1 MRFYYRLNRGYGL
14 KGKATIIFLLLML
27 TLTVG
32 VGKTVES
39 QFNRILRE
47 QLVETT
53 TRNID
58 SVVSQLEEQTST
70 VEDIANY
77 LIFSPDLK
85 EYLLLPPR
93 DFSDHTEDLKESIEG
108 FLTFHLMSKKYIR
121 SISIDG
127 YNGSFI
133 ETGEPVKADEEKWTE
148 EAVLRRGGV
157 VWSEGYTASSDWNG
171 DIRVL
176 SLFRVLN
183 SYTKQMMPQAN
194 LTIRMDEENVE
205 GLLEHALYKKSGYVF
220 VVGPNG
226 ENVLRSDDA
235 IQISGS
241 IDPTE
246 LIDIM
251 ESKGTRFLNYEVDQ
265 KKYMTFHRPME
276 NTGWDV
282 IVMFPESIVD
292 EGAPVVIRIITL
304 IFVMILLIGLAALI
318 GLHYTIIRP
327 ILRLKNETNRV
338 KRGDFTAHVPIK
350 SNDEISD
357 LNRNFNEMVMTIREL
372 IDHKY
377 KQELHDR
384 ESELK
389 LLQNQMDPHF
399 LYNTLDM
406 IRWTARLEKAGKTSH
421 LIEALSKFFRSSL
434 NNGQYVTTI
443 LQELEF
449 VQSYLFLQE
458 KRLGKRFRF
467 SLFTEYHI
475 AQSST
480 LKTTIQPLVENF
492 VKHGLNNNQQVNIIS
507 VKCYAVKDEIWID
520 VQDNGRGM
528 EADKLSLIQA
538 SLMKKQSTDGK
549 VGALLNI
556 HERLSIHFA
565 ENYGLVLVSS
575 SDKGTLIRLK
585 IPWSKGDG
593 GEKHD
598 EN

>member
-1 MRFYYRLNRGYGL
+1 MRLYYRWNKGYGL
-14 KGKATIIFLLLML
+14 KRKATIIFLLLMI

-32 VGKTVES
+32 VGMTVES

-85 EYLLLPPR
+85 EYLLLPSR
-93 DFSDHTEDLKESIEG
+93 DISDHAEDLKESIEG

-133 ETGEPVKADEEKWTE
+133 EIGEPVKADEKKWTE
-148 EAVLRRGGV
+148 DAVLRRGGV

-194 LTIRMDEENVE
+194 LTIRMDEENMVR
-205 GLLEHALYKKSGYVF
+205 LLEHALYKESGYVF

-235 IQISGS
+235 IQISGI

-246 LIDIM
+246 LIDNM
-251 ESKGTRFLNYEVDQ
+251 ESKGIRFLNYEVEQ

-292 EGAPVVIRIITL
+292 EGTSVVMRIITL

-377 KQELHDR
+377 KLELHDR

-406 IRWTARLEKAGKTSH
+406 IRWTARLEEAGKTSH

-443 LQELEF
+443 QQELEF

-492 VKHGLNNNQQVNIIS
+492 VKHGLNKNQQVNIIS
-507 VKCYAVKDEIWID
+507 VKCYAVNDEIWID

-538 SLMKKQSTDGK
+538 SLMKKQSIDGK

-565 ENYGLVLVSS
+565 ENYGLELVSS
-575 SDKGTLIRLK
+575 SNKGTLVRLK
-585 IPWSKGDG
+585 IPCSKGDG